1 MGVAFFLL
9 ETLVHKRMQDLRI
22 SIANPKKE
30 CTYLPEKLSWVVIRK
45 LTNQKRAS
53 RNIKMSPRIKALGTQ
68 S

>member
-1 MGVAFFLL
+1 
-9 ETLVHKRMQDLRI
+9 MQDLRI